1 MDGTSKTL
9 STPFGTF
16 LREVSAEF
24 ASTRASCF
32 PSNSLPAAEWRKL
45 FKPVVPMEGESL
57 RSLVARACK
66 LNHLPNSWGLLQYV
80 GLPNRS
86 RVRVAED
93 SNIDPAE
100 LAHAI
105 GVDDKEVRTRRYE
118 ALGRGHGSFFGLDVN
133 YAAIETRIR
142 RFSPAALKANGF
154 HRAIWELRDI
164 PFCLNSW
171 DMLHDRC
178 WCEKDGTVQGWTRT
192 ATSVSEC
199 DRCGDS
205 LAEFAPIPVPID
217 MRPAL
222 SVLSALVDPVPAT
235 RVAAAELLPKGLR
248 EVDRSI
254 LFALVARIARVIDP
268 EAATHSI
275 EEPRLRLR
283 GLWHACNALIH
294 WPNGIHGISWSKEHS
309 SNTVKEIIRRWN
321 APKAIAASNLASPRD
336 ANPPEN
342 ERSAGRIVGIGPAP
356 RISPSSLRRSC

>member
-142 RFSPAALKANGF
+142 RFSVARKWTIHVRPRFARPRIQLVAA
-154 HRAIWELRDI
+154 
-164 PFCLNSW
+164 
-171 DMLHDRC
+171 
-178 WCEKDGTVQGWTRT
+178 RT
-192 ATSVSEC
+192 A
-199 DRCGDS
+199 
-205 LAEFAPIPVPID
+205 
-217 MRPAL
+217 
-222 SVLSALVDPVPAT
+222 
-235 RVAAAELLPKGLR
+235 
-248 EVDRSI
+248 
-254 LFALVARIARVIDP
+254 
-268 EAATHSI
+268 
-275 EEPRLRLR
+275 
-283 GLWHACNALIH
+283 
-294 WPNGIHGISWSKEHS
+294 
-309 SNTVKEIIRRWN
+309 
-321 APKAIAASNLASPRD
+321 ASPRPD
-336 ANPPEN
+336 IRYCRPERRVCPSPGHN
-342 ERSAGRIVGIGPAP
+342 RTDRS
-356 RISPSSLRRSC
+356 